1 MTDDIRRITT
11 TLDALYAMI
20 SGPAG
25 PRDWSRQSEI
35 FHPQCRQIRTGVDAD
50 GEPWFKMFDPQQYRA
65 EADAVFAG
73 QSFYEVETSRVIR
86 VFGNIAHV
94 WSAYEAKT
102 NPDDTV
108 PERRG
113 INSIQLYRDAA
124 GWRVIS
130 MIWDNERPGM
140 PLEEGLPVRVEA

>member
-1 MTDDIRRITT
+1 MPSDPD
-11 TLDALYAMI
+11 
-20 SGPAG
+20 
-25 PRDWSRQSEI
+25 
-35 FHPQCRQIRTGVDAD
+35 GVDAD

-102 NPDDTV
+102 NPDDTI